1 MLAAMDVASLREKAA
16 LCLRIARGLSW
27 NNPGRMQLT
36 ELAER
41 LDQQA
46 KDVELQKAAAS
57 RAAVPTNT

>member
-1 MLAAMDVASLREKAA
+1 MDVASLREKAA